1 MNALTRRPN
10 GTMLP
15 GHTANR
21 GGRPAHSIASIRER
35 YLPRLDEL
43 MEELVELATN
53 SKSEMVR
60 LAAIKEFLD
69 RMLGRSPVAIDTT
82 VAKVDV
88 TVAELYHSALRRAGL
103 GQTIDGGNLINGS
116 VGAASDPSNKSG
128 LS

>member
-60 LAAIKEFLD
+60 LAAIREFLD
-69 RMLGRSPVAIDTT
+69 RMLGKAPVAIDTT
-82 VAKVDV
+82 VAKVDIGQ
-88 TVAELYHSALRRAGL
+88 LYLSALRRANGL
-103 GQTIDGGNLINGS
+103 DDSGNSI
-116 VGAASDPSNKSG
+116 KTEIQ
-128 LS
+128 

>member
-15 GHTANR
+15 GHTANK

-60 LAAIKEFLD
+60 LAAIREFLD
-69 RMLGRSPVAIDTT
+69 RMLGKAPVAIDTT
-82 VAKVDV
+82 VAKFDFPAFYLESLKRVNGV
-88 TVAELYHSALRRAGL
+88 
-103 GQTIDGGNLINGS
+103 IDGG
-116 VGAASDPSNKSG
+116 KSG
-128 LS
+128 PTETQ

>member
-82 VAKVDV
+82 VAKFDFP
-88 TVAELYHSALRRAGL
+88 SAYLESSKRVNGV
-103 GQTIDGGNLINGS
+103 IDGGSSINGS
-116 VGAASDPSNKSG
+116 GAAGSTEIQ
-128 LS
+128 